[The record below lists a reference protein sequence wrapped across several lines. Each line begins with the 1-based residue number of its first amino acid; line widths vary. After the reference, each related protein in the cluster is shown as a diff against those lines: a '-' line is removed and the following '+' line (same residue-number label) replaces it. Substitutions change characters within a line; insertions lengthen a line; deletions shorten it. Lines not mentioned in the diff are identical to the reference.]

1 MNMKPPIGIILVL
14 LLGSCL
20 SEEPFK
26 KPFQTFLPQE
36 LNDGWE
42 LSTPEDQFMDR
53 QLLEKAYEL
62 VYSEDRYVMARS
74 LLVFRNGKL
83 VAEAYPNDPDD
94 AYKIANIQS
103 CTKSITSLL
112 AGVAMEK
119 GLVEILDIRFYD
131 LFPEWFDDNLPKRQ
145 IRLKDALRMQ
155 AGLEFDNDK
164 HTLQLYQRKDNSIQW
179 ILSKDLIHVPGTFM
193 NYNDGAPHL
202 VSKAIEMLTMQ
213 PTASFAEIYLFEPL
227 GIKDWMWESSH
238 DGVTYGAF
246 SLFLKP
252 RDLGKIGQLVIQNG
266 TWDNQKIISPEY
278 LEEATSIQA
287 ISGHNDHPYGYYFW
301 IYPEW
306 KAFAALGHGGQ
317 FVLMVPDRN
326 LVVVYTAWPY
336 THSQLWDNEKELME
350 LIIQSCK

>member
-1 MNMKPPIGIILVL
+1 MNMKSVIWIVFAC

-26 KPFQTFLPQE
+26 KSFQTFVPQE

-42 LSTPEDQFMDR
+42 LSSPEDQSMDR

-83 VAEAYPNDPDD
+83 VAEAYPNDPED
-94 AYKIANIQS
+94 AHKIANIQS

-112 AGVAMEK
+112 VGLAIEK
-119 GLVEILDIRFYD
+119 GLLDNLEIKFYD
-131 LFPEWFDDNLPKRQ
+131 LFPDLFDDHQEKRQ
-145 IRLKDALRMQ
+145 ISLKDALSMQ

-164 HTLQLYQRKDNSIQW
+164 HTLQLYQGKNNSIQW
-179 ILSKDLIHVPGTFM
+179 ILSKDLIHAPGTFM

-202 VSKAIEMLTMQ
+202 VSKAIETLTMQ
-213 PTASFAEIYLFEPL
+213 PTASFAEKYLFEPL

-252 RDLGKIGQLVIQNG
+252 RDLGKFGQLVIQNG
-266 TWDNQKIISPEY
+266 TWDNRPIIDPEY
-278 LEEATSIQA
+278 LAEATSTQA
-287 ISGHNDHPYGYYFW
+287 ISGHNNRPYGYYFW

-306 KAFAALGHGGQ
+306 NAFAALGHGGQ
-317 FVLMVPDRN
+317 FVLMVPDKN

-336 THSQLWDNEKELME
+336 THPQLWGDEKELME